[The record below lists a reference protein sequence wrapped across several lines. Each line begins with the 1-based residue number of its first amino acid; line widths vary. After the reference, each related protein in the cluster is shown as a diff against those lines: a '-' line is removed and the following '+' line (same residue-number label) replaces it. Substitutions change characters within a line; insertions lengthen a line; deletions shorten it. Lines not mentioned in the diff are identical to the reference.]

1 MKVCDHWRKP
11 CGYCPTCQC
20 VTSERFIQVP
30 VVGHDGFT
38 HIRAPASSMPLETPN
53 CSGPGSSAFPVD
65 EEELKRAL
73 AEWREQRERDKT
85 DSLLRF
91 AEIRHAARQKL
102 IDRGH
107 LVEVLRSDAA
117 LEGSVSDAED
127 IVHATLLQ
135 AGVAEPIAELTRTVV
150 SAMGRAFLGMGP
162 SHRDMVETS
171 RKLYGDER
179 TPDQKAAAREKL
191 MGAVER
197 LKVKVAKQ
205 QAEVKEQVLGDLESG
220 RMCGGIDKA
229 EGIDL

>member
-1 MKVCDHWRKP
+1 
-11 CGYCPTCQC
+11 
-20 VTSERFIQVP
+20 
-30 VVGHDGFT
+30 
-38 HIRAPASSMPLETPN
+38 MPLETPN
-53 CSGPGSSAFPVD
+53 CSGTGSSVFPVD

-162 SHRDMVETS
+162 SHRDIIETS

-179 TPDQKAAAREKL
+179 TPEQKAADRERV
-191 MGAVER
+191 MAAAER
-197 LKVKVAKQ
+197 LKVKFAKQ
-205 QAEVKEQVLGDLESG
+205 QAEALGDLASG
-220 RMCGGIDKA
+220 HMCGGIDKA
-229 EGIDL
+229 EGVDL